1 MLPHPQLLGHRDVI
15 MVQRLSPEE
24 VTQKYGRMFCR
35 GVYTLI
41 DDKNGVAQVIEEC
54 SAKGPVEW
62 DACNRKRAGGAITNI
77 TVEGNTIIM
86 DTVIGEREVRFGPAS
101 KDVGGQGLK
110 AVIVDGEEVRTTW
123 VGLAG
128 ASVGVG
134 ACMPQGPGTIAAEYP
149 DDVKI
154 GGAHRV
160 EVTIITP
167 KLIRVIISV
176 DDTDTKEQGASWSM
190 LLKVARECP
199 VGHFLKHK
207 IIQLNPN
214 VPEKTSNCSSVGVS
228 FAVKEKEIPALLEYF
243 KRELRKNTYSQETT
257 MAYYVGLQIPTELE
271 DYGWKAK
278 SVIYKPQQA
287 LEVAQRNGV
296 GIVEITGKRGVIGAV
311 AAIGCFDLGVKAA
324 GLPEDF
330 ES

>member
-1 MLPHPQLLGHRDVI
+1 

-24 VTQKYGRMFCR
+24 VTKRYGRLFCR
-35 GVYTLI
+35 GVFTLI
-41 DDKNGVAQVIEEC
+41 DEGNGVAQVIEEC

-62 DACNRKRAGGAITNI
+62 DACNRKRAGGAITDI

-86 DTVIGEREVRFGPAS
+86 DAIIGEGELHFGPAS
-101 KDVGGQGLK
+101 KDVGGQGLRS
-110 AVIVDGEEVRTTW
+110 VVVDGDEVRTTW

-134 ACMPQGPGTIAAEYP
+134 ACMPQGPGTIAVEYP
-149 DDVKI
+149 DDVRI

-160 EVTIITP
+160 EVTVVTP
-167 KLIRVIISV
+167 KLIRAIISV
-176 DDTDTKEQGASWSM
+176 DDTDTKERGASWSM
-190 LLKVARECP
+190 LLQVARECP

-214 VPEKTSNCSSVGVS
+214 VPEKTTNCVSVGVS
-228 FAVKEKEIPALLEYF
+228 FAVKESDLPDLLAYF
-243 KRELRKNTYSQETT
+243 QEKLRERTYSQETT
-257 MAYYVGLQIPTELE
+257 MAYFVGLRIPPELE
-271 DYGWKAK
+271 EYGWKAK
-278 SVIYKPQQA
+278 SVIYKPHQA
-287 LEVAQRNGV
+287 LEIARRNGV
-296 GIVEITGKRGVIGAV
+296 ELVEITGKRGTIGAV

>member
-1 MLPHPQLLGHRDVI
+1 

-24 VTQKYGRMFCR
+24 VTKKYGKMFCR
-35 GVYTLI
+35 GVFTLV
-41 DDKNGVAQVIEEC
+41 DEKNGIAQVIEEC

-62 DACNRKRAGGAITNI
+62 DACNRRRAGGAITNI
-77 TVEGNTIIM
+77 TVEGLTIIM
-86 DTVIGEREVRFGPAS
+86 DAVLGEGELHFGPAS
-101 KDVGGQGLK
+101 KDLGGQGLRSI
-110 AVIVDGEEVRTTW
+110 IVDGEEVRTSW

-134 ACMPQGPGTIAAEYP
+134 ACMPQGPGTIAAEYQ
-149 DDVKI
+149 DDVQI

-160 EVTIITP
+160 EVTVITP

-176 DDTDTKEQGASWSM
+176 DDTDTKQQGASWSM

-199 VGHFLKHK
+199 VGTFLKHK
-207 IIQLNPN
+207 IVQLNPN
-214 VPEKTSNCSSVGVS
+214 VPEKTTNCVSVGVS
-228 FAVKEKEIPALLEYF
+228 FAIKEKELPELLAYF
-243 KRELRKNTYSQETT
+243 KEALRKNTYSQETT
-257 MAYYVGLQIPTELE
+257 MAYFVGLKIPQELE

-287 LEVAQRNGV
+287 EDVAERTGV
-296 GIVEITGKRGVIGAV
+296 KIVEITGRRGTIGAV

>member
-1 MLPHPQLLGHRDVI
+1 MFPQLQPKERSDVI

-24 VTQKYGRMFCR
+24 VTKKYGKLFCR
-35 GVYTLI
+35 GIFTLV
-41 DDKNGVAQVIEEC
+41 DEKNGVAQVIEEC

-86 DTVIGEREVRFGPAS
+86 DTIIGEGQLHFGPAS
-101 KDVGGQGLK
+101 KDLGGQGLRSL
-110 AVIVDGEEVRTTW
+110 VIDGDQVRTTW

-134 ACMPQGPGTIAAEYP
+134 ACMPQGPGTIATEYQ

-154 GGAHRV
+154 GGAHQV
-160 EVTIITP
+160 EVTVITP
-167 KLIRVIISV
+167 KLIRAIISV
-176 DDTDTKEQGASWSM
+176 DDTDTKEKGASWSM
-190 LLKVARECP
+190 MLKVARECP
-199 VGHFLKHK
+199 VGTFLQHK

-214 VPEKTSNCSSVGVS
+214 VPQKTTNCSSSGVS
-228 FAVKEKEIPALLEYF
+228 FAVKESELPALLDYF
-243 KRELRKNTYSQETT
+243 KEAFEKNTYSQETT
-257 MAYYVGLQIPTELE
+257 MACFVGLRIPKELE
-271 DYGWKAK
+271 EYGWKAK

-287 LEVAQRNGV
+287 MDVAERTGV
-296 GIVEITGKRGVIGAV
+296 QLFEITGKRGTIGAV
-311 AAIGCFDLGVKAA
+311 AAIGCFDLGLKAA

>member
-1 MLPHPQLLGHRDVI
+1 

-24 VTQKYGRMFCR
+24 VTRKYGRMFCR
-35 GVYTLI
+35 GVFTLI
-41 DDKNGVAQVIEEC
+41 DEKNGVAQVIEEC

-62 DACNRKRAGGAITNI
+62 DACNRKRAGGAITDI
-77 TVEGNTIIM
+77 VVEGNTIIM
-86 DTVIGEREVRFGPAS
+86 DAIIGEGELNFGPAS
-101 KDVGGQGLK
+101 KDLGGQGLRSLL
-110 AVIVDGEEVRTTW
+110 VNGEEVRTTW

-149 DDVKI
+149 NDVKI

-160 EVTIITP
+160 EVTIVTP
-167 KLIRVIISV
+167 KLLRVIISV
-176 DDTDTKEQGASWSM
+176 DDTDTKEKGASWSM
-190 LLKVARECP
+190 LLQVARECP

-207 IIQLNPN
+207 IVQLNPK
-214 VPEKTSNCSSVGVS
+214 VPEKTTNCVSVGVS
-228 FAVKEKEIPALLEYF
+228 FAVKEKELPALLAYF
-243 KRELRKNTYSQETT
+243 EDELRRNTYSQETT
-257 MAYYVGLQIPTELE
+257 MAYFVGLRIPQELE

-287 LEVAQRNGV
+287 VEVAQRNGV
-296 GIVEITGKRGVIGAV
+296 SLVDITGKRGTIGAV

>member
-1 MLPHPQLLGHRDVI
+1 
-15 MVQRLSPEE
+15 MVQVLKPEE
-24 VTQKYGRMFCR
+24 VTERYGKLFCR
-35 GVYTLI
+35 GIFTLV
-41 DDKNGVAQVIEEC
+41 DEKNGVAQVIEEC

-62 DACNRKRAGGAITNI
+62 DACNRKRAGGAITDI

-86 DTVIGEREVRFGPAS
+86 DTIIGEGELHFGPAS
-101 KDVGGQGLK
+101 KDLGGQGLRSLT
-110 AVIVDGEEVRTTW
+110 VDGDNVRTTW

-154 GGAHRV
+154 GGAHKV
-160 EVTIITP
+160 EVTVITP

-176 DDTDTKEQGASWSM
+176 DDTDTKEKGASWSM
-190 LLKVARECP
+190 MLKAARECP
-199 VGHFLKHK
+199 VGTFLKHK

-214 VPEKTSNCSSVGVS
+214 VPQKTTNCSSSGVS
-228 FAVKEKEIPALLEYF
+228 FAVKESELPALLEYF
-243 KRELRKNTYSQETT
+243 KDAFRRNTYSQETT
-257 MAYYVGLQIPTELE
+257 MAYFVGLRIPKELE
-271 DYGWKAK
+271 DYGWNAK
-278 SVIYKPQQA
+278 KVIYRPQQA
-287 LEVAQRNGV
+287 LDVAERTGV
-296 GIVEITGKRGVIGAV
+296 QVVEITGKRGTIGAV
-311 AAIGCFDLGVKAA
+311 AAIGCFDLGLKAA